1 MWRRHWIITGIPLPS
16 VDVELSSWQCS
27 SQISA
32 GYFGDWYVTIP
43 VAVGL
48 KHIAVIVRK
57 RAILH
62 ANTYVAK
69 KFDFFSFVI
78 YNTLMKTTFVIAV
91 NPISAAQEREE
102 DSPLGLCL

>member
-1 MWRRHWIITGIPLPS
+1 
-16 VDVELSSWQCS
+16 VDVELATWQCS

-32 GYFGDWYVTIP
+32 GHFGDWYVAIP
-43 VAVGL
+43 VTVGFE
-48 KHIAVIVRK
+48 HITVVIRQ